1 MTPIRRGRCAPG
13 EVWKELTWTTI
24 NQGAMD
30 EESLDQ
36 LRLLSQ
42 RSLGCAGDS
51 LAALLQHSVQLTVS
65 SIGVVSVS
73 DLTGLLVRD
82 GEARMAG
89 LRFHIT
95 GEGAGQIVLLF
106 PLPTI
111 FRMLRVLLGVEEES
125 RSLSGFERSA
135 VQEVGNIVVSS
146 FLSGLGDLVGKR
158 LFHTPPEIHLDDSQG
173 LVREVLANVKEQG
186 AGVLVVQALFEDP
199 ERRIEGRFFV
209 LPEFTSL
216 QSMLHGRDST
226 GTKEGGAL
234 A

>member
-1 MTPIRRGRCAPG
+1 M
-13 EVWKELTWTTI
+13 I
-24 NQGAMD
+24 NQGAIS
-30 EESLDQ
+30 EEVLNR

-42 RSLGCAGDS
+42 RSLECAGDS
-51 LAALLQHSVQLTVS
+51 LAAVLNHPVQLKVS

-73 DLTGLLVRD
+73 DLHGLL
-82 GEARMAG
+82 GEGGEVRMAG

-95 GEGAGQIVLLF
+95 GEAAGQIVLLF

-111 FRMLRVLLGVEEES
+111 FRMLRVLLGVQEES
-125 RSLSGFERSA
+125 RLLSEYERSA

-158 LFHTPPEIHLDDSQG
+158 LIPTPPELHLDGSHG
-173 LVREVLANVKEQG
+173 LVRQVMANLKEQG
-186 AGVLVVQALFEDP
+186 SEVFVIQALFEDP

-209 LPEFTSL
+209 LPELLSL
-216 QSMLHGRDST
+216 QPLLQGTSGT
-226 GTKEGGAL
+226 GTDGARV